1 MTNFLWYALAAFFEI
16 AGCYALW
23 LWLRLDRNW
32 FWILPATGSLFLF
45 GLILTRID
53 AVFAGRA
60 YAAYGGVYIV
70 ASLVWLSAVE
80 RVRPTVSDF
89 VGVSLCLLGAT
100 VILFGARLHGA

>member
-32 FWILPATGSLFLF
+32 LWILPATGSLFLF

-53 AVFAGRA
+53 SVFAGRA

-89 VGVSLCLLGAT
+89 VGVSLCLLGAI
-100 VILFGARLHGA
+100 VILFGPRLHGV

>member
-1 MTNFLWYALAAFFEI
+1 MTNFLWYALAAFIEI

-32 FWILPATGSLFLF
+32 LWILPATGSLLLF

-100 VILFGARLHGA
+100 VILFGPRLHGA